1 MSITILENQHLRV
14 GVTPRFG
21 ARVVSLLD
29 KASGREWM
37 TQGVESTNVGEAAV
51 YQGPEAVGWD
61 ECFPT
66 VGAWDAS
73 ATGWQRRLRDHGDLW
88 GRPWHVDASSQA
100 DLRLSYETAEF
111 RFSRALALERGVLTA
126 SYEVRNVSDRPL
138 PYLWA
143 LHALLAVREGDGII
157 LPGVETVETSFL
169 SLGGAVLPTGRL
181 AWAADNVA
189 LPFRLDRTQPAASA
203 FAGKMQASGLPAGRA
218 RIGRSGE
225 WLEIAWDHGTRD
237 LGIWMTYGGW
247 PEPGGHYEVALE
259 PTSSAA
265 DDLGRA
271 IAAGCV
277 PLAPGEVR
285 KWEVTLT
292 CMA

>member
-1 MSITILENQHLRV
+1 MSISILEDPYLRV
-14 GVTPRFG
+14 AVTPRYG

-37 TQGVESTNVGEAAV
+37 TQGAESSNTGDAAE
-51 YQGPEAVGWD
+51 YRGPEAVGWD

-66 VGAWDAS
+66 VGAWDGS

-88 GRPWHVDASSQA
+88 GRPWRLDASSSS
-100 DLRLSYETAEF
+100 DLQLSYETPKF
-111 RFSRALALERGVLTA
+111 RFSRALALKRGVLTA
-126 SYEVRNVSDRPL
+126 SYAVSNISNRPL

-143 LHALLAVREGDGII
+143 LHALLAVRPGDSIV
-157 LPGVETVETSFL
+157 LPGVEAVEASYL
-169 SLGGAVLPTGRL
+169 SLSGEKLPTGRL
-181 AWAADNVA
+181 LWAGENAV
-189 LPFRLDRTQPAASA
+189 LPFRLDHTQPATSV
-203 FAGKMQASGLPAGRA
+203 FAGKMQANGLPAGAA
-218 RIGRSGE
+218 RVGRPGE
-225 WLEIAWDHGTRD
+225 WLEITWDRGIRD
-237 LGIWMTYGGW
+237 LGIWLTYGGW

-259 PTSSAA
+259 PTSSPA
-265 DDLGRA
+265 DDLGQA

-285 KWEVTLT
+285 QWEVTLT

>member
-1 MSITILENQHLRV
+1 MSTIILEDQHLRV
-14 GVTPRFG
+14 GVTTQFG
-21 ARVVSLLD
+21 ARVVSLFD

-37 TQGVESTNVGEAAV
+37 TQGAESTNIEESAV
-51 YQGPEAVGWD
+51 YGGPEAVGWD

-66 VGAWDAS
+66 VGAWDAT

-88 GRPWHVDASSQA
+88 GRPWHVDASSSDGLQ
-100 DLRLSYETAEF
+100 LSYETHEF
-111 RFSRALALERGVLTA
+111 RFSRVLALERGLLTA
-126 SYEVRNVSDRPL
+126 TYEVSNVSDRPL

-143 LHALLAVREGDGII
+143 LHALLAVREGDSIV
-157 LPGVETVETSFL
+157 LPSVETVEASYL
-169 SLGGAVLPTGRL
+169 SLGGVGLPTGRL
-181 AWAADNVA
+181 AWAEDNVA
-189 LPFRLDRTQPAASA
+189 LPFRLDRTQPTASA

-218 RIGRSGE
+218 RIGRPGE
-225 WLEIAWDHGTRD
+225 WLEIAWDQGIRD

-259 PTSSAA
+259 PTSSPA
-265 DDLGRA
+265 DDLGQA

-277 PLAPGEVR
+277 PLVPSEVR
-285 KWEVTLT
+285 RWEVTLT